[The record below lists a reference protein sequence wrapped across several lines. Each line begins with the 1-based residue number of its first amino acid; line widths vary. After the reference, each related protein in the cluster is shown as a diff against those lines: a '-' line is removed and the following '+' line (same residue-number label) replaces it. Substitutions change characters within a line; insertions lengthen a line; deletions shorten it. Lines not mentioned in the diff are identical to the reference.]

1 LKESWFIPLQPFGGV
16 KAVVRTVLPAIYPKI
31 MTTKKPLALREWRYP
46 RTYRT
51 IFARKPRDI
60 FQADVM
66 VLKPLWN
73 HIFPEFYIHTK
84 YRPKDFALVCIDVF
98 SRYVWAVAMDD
109 EDAKTTA
116 DAIIKIFQ
124 HMGTPQIFQG
134 DKKITDA
141 FKKHIKFDY
150 PNVSSFT
157 TKPNETNKNAIV
169 ERVIRTLK
177 NDLLKYL
184 YYHEF
189 PEIREKLVG
198 EEYVYEDTTSEVLQE
213 ICRRRNNTFHRTIRE
228 KPIDVFLG
236 RAPNRQIVVRKKYPQ
251 FDIKD
256 IVLIKPIRFRG
267 DIPKKIFGLNYDI
280 YIIVAKDGDKY
291 QVRSLYNLIHKK
303 KLPKGKEYE
312 EQRQIEKYWFKP
324 YEIRKLSPQEA
335 LAHLNSPLTQAYVY
349 RIHEDPEAVN
359 DMRKYIH
366 QL

>member
-1 LKESWFIPLQPFGGV
+1 LKESWFIPLQPSDGV
-16 KAVVRTVLPAIYPKI
+16 KAVVRIVLRAIYLK
-31 MTTKKPLALREWRYP
+31 MMKPPALREWRYP

-66 VLKPLWN
+66 VLRPLWES
-73 HIFPEFYIHTK
+73 IFPEYYRQTK

-109 EDAKTTA
+109 QEDKTTA
-116 DAIIKIFQ
+116 EAIIKTFY
-124 HMGTPQIFQG
+124 HMGTPIFFQG

-141 FKKHIKFDY
+141 FKKHLKLVY
-150 PNVSSFT
+150 PNVSLFT
-157 TKPNETNKNAIV
+157 KKPHETNKNAIV

-184 YYHEF
+184 YVHEF

-198 EEYVYEDTTSEVLQE
+198 ELYVYEDTTSEVLQE
-213 ICRRRNNTFHRTIRE
+213 ICNMRNNTIHRTIQE

-236 RAPNRQIVVRKKYPQ
+236 LAPNRQIITRKKYPQ
-251 FDIKD
+251 FNEKD
-256 IVLIKPIRFRG
+256 LVLIKPIRIRG
-267 DIPKKIFGLNYDI
+267 EIPKKIFGFNYNI
-280 YIIVAKDGDKY
+280 YIIVAKEGDKY
-291 QVRSLYNLIHKK
+291 QVRALYNFIKNI
-303 KLPKGKEYE
+303 KLPKTREYK
-312 EQRQIEKYWFKP
+312 EQREIENYWFKP
-324 YEIRKLSPQEA
+324 YEIRKLSPQA

-349 RIHEDPEAVN
+349 RIHEDPDATEI
-359 DMRKYIH
+359 MRKFIQ